1 MMPIDGSSWRVSR
14 WRTVAAPI
22 FRVFMQ
28 GALSGQ
34 TGLPFRVAPGVEI
47 VNVDYHSGALSSG
60 PGSIPE
66 VFKPNTAPG
75 EPDAPGA
82 ENGEVTDV
90 VTDPATPAPTGT
102 TPEPSTGGLY

>member
-1 MMPIDGSSWRVSR
+1 MK
-14 WRTVAAPI
+14 
-22 FRVFMQ
+22 
-28 GALSGQ
+28 GALSGEP
-34 TGLPFRVAPGVEI
+34 GLPFRVAPGVEI

-82 ENGEVTDV
+82 ENGEGTGAF
-90 VTDPATPAPTGT
+90 TDPATPPPTGT